1 MNPIIL
7 VFSEGY
13 YINSLLVSQVRG
25 LRTNI
30 TYEFREL
37 KNDAVSDSTSLAVTD
52 PEPTVTVVT
61 VQPTLQTCPLKCED
75 DDVSLCGLVDDL
87 QLCAYSFGVMRYSEA
102 CCCTCQENCC

>member
-61 VQPTLQTCPLKCED
+61 VQPTLQTCPRK
-75 DDVSLCGLVDDL
+75 LCVIFIFHGWNSQK
-87 QLCAYSFGVMRYSEA
+87 QLYGPVEKRSRRRKPI
-102 CCCTCQENCC
+102 